1 MTLNEFITQFKSDI
15 KNIESVYKGLVITEL
30 SLPNVNKN
38 IQHAYY
44 NSYYV
49 DAINNNQYIKLLVP
63 TYVYNKAIEDGH
75 QINENVS
82 VDITIESI
90 SVDSRSTILIKI
102 SKIIESGISEQEL
115 FIKNLIKYCNE
126 NKLFERIK
134 KPLPSLIKKIA
145 LISTASTNTLDDI
158 LSKLNYTNETKPFKV
173 NSTSEAVAEQINLC
187 QNEDYDVIL
196 LYRGGH
202 EDKSMNIYSDIPV
215 LNAIHNSNIHIGV
228 ALGHEIDIPFVYR
241 LADSTYST
249 PTNFAQ
255 VVNEYNSTKIN
266 SLSEL
271 KNNMVH
277 HISKI
282 KKTIL
287 TQLDNCR
294 FDISPSINKLNS
306 SIMFH
311 MEKINYHTTKALYDN
326 SNTLSDLQNSIK
338 HNTNVLMHKKEIEL
352 ENIESNVNTSISAIT
367 NQFEM
372 NLLLSHKTINSS
384 LINTI
389 SEYRQK
395 YIKLFAN
402 ANRNA
407 ALTLSNIERNAITLN
422 SNNQFLS
429 NKLIQKL
436 DNDLLNT
443 HSNIQM
449 KLSALELRITEK
461 KSKSTK
467 RVLIITLIALVIVV
481 LIAATLYVKQ

>member
-90 SVDSRSTILIKI
+90 SVDSRSTILIKV

-115 FIKNLIKYCNE
+115 FIKNLINYCNE
-126 NKLFERIK
+126 NKLFDRIK

-145 LISTASTNTLDDI
+145 LISTTSTNTLDDI
-158 LSKLNYTNETKPFKV
+158 LSKLNYTNETEPFKV

-187 QNEDYDVIL
+187 QNKDYDVIL

-202 EDKSMNIYSDIPV
+202 EDKSMNIYSDTPV

-255 VVNEYNSTKIN
+255 VVNEYNSTKVN
-266 SLSEL
+266 LLSEL

-282 KKTIL
+282 KKSIL
-287 TQLDNCR
+287 SQLDNCR
-294 FDISPSINKLNS
+294 FDINPSINKLNS
-306 SIMFH
+306 SVLFH
-311 MEKINYHTTKALYDN
+311 MEKINYHTSKALYDN
-326 SNTLSDLQNSIK
+326 TNTLNDLQKDIK
-338 HNTNVLMHKKEIEL
+338 LNVNTIMHKKEIEL
-352 ENIESNVNTSISAIT
+352 ENLESNVNTSISTIT

-372 NLLLSHKTINSS
+372 NLLLCNKNINSS
-384 LINTI
+384 FANTI
-389 SEYRQK
+389 NEYRQK
-395 YIKLFAN
+395 YIKIFTN
-402 ANRNA
+402 ANKSA
-407 ALTLSNIERNAITLN
+407 ALTLSNIEKNTITLN
-422 SNNQFLS
+422 SSNEFLS
-429 NKLIQKL
+429 NKLIQRL
-436 DNDLLNT
+436 DSELLNT

-449 KLSALELRITEK
+449 KLSALELCITEK
-461 KSKSTK
+461 KTKSTK
-467 RVLIITLIALVIVV
+467 RVLIITLIALIITA
-481 LIAATLYVKQ
+481 LIAATLYIKQ